1 MIEHYDAFI
10 SYRHAKLDTEIAES
24 IQHDLE
30 HFRIPRAVR
39 RSSGKK
45 RLDRIFREPRKQIKR
60 CALILKVLPKVYS
73 AEKKKRRSIQN
84 KADVK

>member
-1 MIEHYDAFI
+1 MI
-10 SYRHAKLDTEIAES
+10 KL
-24 IQHDLE
+24 HLE
-30 HFRIPRAVR
+30 W
-39 RSSGKK
+39 
-45 RLDRIFREPRKQIKR
+45 LDRIFREPRKQIKR